1 MQKHLIKQVFVAIWM
16 WWLVERRKKMGNLC
30 MKSIIETVFCVDFF
44 EYMVWPFDHTNNTF
58 LNEFCI
64 IFSYNPQESTI
75 PNSLVQTH
83 SQYSLLGPLHRIIW
97 NNKFSVSY
105 SVISKNNSA
114 CVNIFPNFNCTISD
128 CNFQCWIYFF
138 FESELKFCSFKR
150 EKWTLVKLLQNK
162 YH

>member
-30 MKSIIETVFCVDFF
+30 MKSIIETVFLWISLNMW
-44 EYMVWPFDHTNNTF
+44 YDHTNNTV

-64 IFSYNPQESTI
+64 IFSYNHKNQPY
-75 PNSLVQTH
+75 QTH

-97 NNKFSVSY
+97 NFRFRIQLFPRIIQHAWTFFW
-105 SVISKNNSA
+105 ISI
-114 CVNIFPNFNCTISD
+114 VLFQTVTFNVG
-128 CNFQCWIYFF
+128 FVF
-138 FESELKFCSFKR
+138 FESELKFCSYKR